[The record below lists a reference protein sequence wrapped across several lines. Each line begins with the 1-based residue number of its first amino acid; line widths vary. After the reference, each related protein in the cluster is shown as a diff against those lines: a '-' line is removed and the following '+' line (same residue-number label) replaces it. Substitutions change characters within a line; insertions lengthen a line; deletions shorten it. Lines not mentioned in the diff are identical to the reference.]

1 MVERRDGYSYSVSPD
16 QIDRYRLW
24 PLERRL
30 KWLFYGNKLRKC
42 LPSKTIEIQESFRK
56 GNPCLKRSDPQRR
69 SPVLTPNTAEGPTQ

>member
-42 LPSKTIEIQESFRK
+42 LPSKTIEIQETFRHAK
-56 GNPCLKRSDPQRR
+56 PLVK
-69 SPVLTPNTAEGPTQ
+69 